1 MSEPSIAAATALHR
15 LVDRMSHQLKNPLQ
29 AIVVNAEV
37 VRIRTRR
44 EAPELWAELDRFAAA
59 VDSSVQLL
67 DRRLRL
73 LVQMARADDEGATA
87 VDLGATV
94 RELVGAAKFDSEDV
108 PVHLEAPTA
117 DLPAARARP
126 GHLVHLL
133 FVLLERAVGGSGG
146 EVVVRATP
154 LPERG
159 VGLTV
164 VRRSPAEPPPF
175 RECGWEEVSRLARQ
189 AGGEATREADG
200 AAARLSF
207 PAG

>member
-1 MSEPSIAAATALHR
+1 MSELPVGTATVLHR

-59 VDSSVQLL
+59 VDANVQLL

-73 LVQMARADDEGATA
+73 LVQLARADEEPAAA
-87 VDLGATV
+87 VDLRATA
-94 RELVGAAKFDSEDV
+94 RELLAAAKFDSPDV
-108 PVHLEAPTA
+108 PVRLETPG
-117 DLPAARARP
+117 DLPAARTRP
-126 GHLVHLL
+126 GHLIQLL
-133 FVLLERAVGGSGG
+133 FVLLERAVEAPGG
-146 EVVVRATP
+146 EVVLRATA
-154 LPERG
+154 LPPRG
-159 VGLTV
+159 VGLEV
-164 VRRSPAEPPPF
+164 RRRSPPEPPPF
-175 RECGWEEVSRLARQ
+175 PECGWDDVVRLAGE